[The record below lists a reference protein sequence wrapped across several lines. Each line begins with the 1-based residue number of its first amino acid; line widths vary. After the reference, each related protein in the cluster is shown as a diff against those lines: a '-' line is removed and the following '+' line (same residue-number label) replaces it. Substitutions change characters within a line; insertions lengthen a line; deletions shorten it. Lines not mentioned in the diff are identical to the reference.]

1 MDKNGPMIEPG
12 LIRVF
17 KIFTLM
23 QIGLF
28 VALVGLDIIWFNFFS
43 PVIQAR
49 NVVSLVVWTLLFGY
63 LSWPRL
69 HKLLK
74 RYYLPLALVVS
85 SVFPMIS
92 NQPILKLTIQKNLP
106 GIVISIWQLLPA
118 LFTPLVLIAW
128 QYPFKVV
135 VLFCIYTGIFDFY
148 LLSVIAQSVYL
159 PLWIMI
165 GLISSRTISFGV
177 VGYMISTLMANQRLQ
192 KQAIQ
197 QANMQLIKQA
207 EALEHL
213 TLTRERNRL
222 ARDLHDTL
230 AHTLSGMAVNLKAIK
245 IVVPADQAEVQKM
258 LDHSLLAARKGLND
272 TRRALRDLRPTQLE
286 DMGLYGALH
295 RILETTA
302 ERGELRLILQLPD
315 RIPTMLPDTEQ
326 AIYRIAQ
333 EALENIVRHANA
345 SKIQFKLEFPA
356 EGGLLMEITDDGV
369 GINPAA
375 QVEQDHYGIRGMQE
389 RAVSIGAIL
398 QVFPSDSGGTIV
410 SLRKEGHHDSRP
422 YM

>member
-17 KIFTLM
+17 KIFTMM
-23 QIGLF
+23 QVGLF

-106 GIVISIWQLLPA
+106 GIVISVWQLLPA

-148 LLSVIAQSVYL
+148 LLSVISQSVYL

-177 VGYMISTLMANQRLQ
+177 VGYMISTLMANQRYQ

-230 AHTLSGMAVNLKAIK
+230 AHTLSGMTVNLEAIK
-245 IVVPADQAEVQKM
+245 IVLPEDQAEVQKM
-258 LDHSLLAARKGLND
+258 LDHSLVAARKGLND

-286 DMGLYGALH
+286 DMGLCGALH
-295 RILETTA
+295 RMLETTA

-315 RIPTMLPDTEQ
+315 RIPTLLPDTEQ

-345 SKIQFKLEFPA
+345 SRIQFKLDFPL
-356 EGGLLMEITDDGV
+356 EGGFLMEIKDDGV
-369 GINPAA
+369 GISSAS
-375 QVEQDHYGIRGMQE
+375 QLEQDHYGIRGMQE
-389 RAVSIGAIL
+389 RAVSIGAVFQIL
-398 QVFPSDSGGTIV
+398 PTEIGGTV
-410 SLRKEGHHDSRP
+410 VTLRKEGHHDSRSH
-422 YM
+422 M

>member
-1 MDKNGPMIEPG
+1 MEENRTMIEPG

-28 VALVGLDIIWFNFFS
+28 VALVGLDVIWFNFFS

-63 LSWPRL
+63 LSWPQL

-106 GIVISIWQLLPA
+106 GIVISVWQLLPA

-148 LLSVIAQSVYL
+148 LLSVISQSVYL

-177 VGYMISTLMANQRLQ
+177 VGYMISTLMANQRYQ

-207 EALEHL
+207 DALEHL

-230 AHTLSGMAVNLKAIK
+230 AHTLSGMAVNLEAIK
-245 IVVPADQAEVQKM
+245 IVVPEDQAEVQKM

-286 DMGLYGALH
+286 DMGLSGALH
-295 RILETTA
+295 MILETAA
-302 ERGELRLILQLPD
+302 ERGELRHSIQLPD
-315 RIPTMLPDTEQ
+315 RIPTLLPDTEQ

-345 SKIQFKLEFPA
+345 SKIQFKLDFPPA
-356 EGGLLMEITDDGV
+356 GGFLMEIMDDGV
-369 GINPAA
+369 GISNAA
-375 QVEQDHYGIRGMQE
+375 QVEHDHYGIRGMHE
-389 RAVSIGAIL
+389 RADSIGATLQIL
-398 QVFPSDSGGTIV
+398 AAESGGTVV
-410 SLRKEGHHDSRP
+410 SLRKEGHHDSRTHL
-422 YM
+422 